1 MSYMIDIL
9 IDYQKTVVSL
19 VVLVQSHTGILSIMP
34 FYILAKLLRNLS
46 VVNINGHTGFTFR
59 QLYQYRII
67 YITVNDNNP
76 TLSLTYKSGDENIG
90 IKYLTVKKNSL
101 YWFLGFI
108 QTIKYSI
115 HFLVCLQLFHFN
127 PFHSMENGSIVNKK
141 VSHRHKSV
149 DNTDARG
156 DCGLTFQYC

>member
-59 QLYQYRII
+59 
-67 YITVNDNNP
+67 
-76 TLSLTYKSGDENIG
+76 
-90 IKYLTVKKNSL
+90 
-101 YWFLGFI
+101 
-108 QTIKYSI
+108 
-115 HFLVCLQLFHFN
+115 
-127 PFHSMENGSIVNKK
+127 
-141 VSHRHKSV
+141 
-149 DNTDARG
+149 
-156 DCGLTFQYC
+156 